1 MHIMLYNM
9 ICESEDTIEALGLL
23 TLGSRLKRL
32 GERLQAEVQ
41 PILNHL
47 NPSVAA
53 SHHPLLAALDRHPA
67 LTIGKLAGTL
77 GVSQPGVTRAVGQ
90 LIEMGLVQV
99 AMAEVDGRRRLVS
112 LSPTGRKLVAA
123 AKRKAWPQVE
133 RAMADLCDGFGDE
146 LLLHLASIEDRLTL
160 EPLTARARRTRH
172 DGSE

>member
-1 MHIMLYNM
+1 M
-9 ICESEDTIEALGLL
+9 ISDSANEDTIEALGLL

-53 SHHPLLAALDRHPA
+53 SHHPLLAALDRHAA
-67 LTIGKLAGTL
+67 LTVGKLAGTL

-90 LIEMGLVQV
+90 LTEMGLVQV

-112 LSPTGRKLVAA
+112 LSPAGRKLVAA

-133 RAMADLCDGFGDE
+133 RATADLCDGFGDE
-146 LLLHLASIEDRLTL
+146 LLRHLASIEDRLTL
-160 EPLTARARRTRH
+160 EPLTARAKRTRH

>member
-1 MHIMLYNM
+1 M
-9 ICESEDTIEALGLL
+9 ICDSANEDTIEALGLL

-41 PILNHL
+41 PILNDL
-47 NPSVAA
+47 NPPVAA

-160 EPLTARARRTRH
+160 EPLAACAKRTRH